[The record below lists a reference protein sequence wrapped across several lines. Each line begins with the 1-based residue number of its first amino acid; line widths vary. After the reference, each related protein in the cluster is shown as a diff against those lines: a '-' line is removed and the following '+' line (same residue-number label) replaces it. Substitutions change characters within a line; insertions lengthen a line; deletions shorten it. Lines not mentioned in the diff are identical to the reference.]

1 MPSKEAKKRKYAK
14 DYRAANKEKLCAY
27 SKSYSKEHDRN
38 EYFHEYY
45 AYDRDLSQKRSATHS
60 KSTYHKDPGKNRAES
75 AARSKKS
82 YHKDIEK
89 SRAECAARFKSF
101 YEKHI
106 EASRLV
112 QRERSLYVMYY
123 IVLCIAYIVYLY
135 LLCLCETLVEAM

>member
-1 MPSKEAKKRKYAK
+1 MPSKEATKRKYAK
-14 DYRAANKEKLCAY
+14 DYCGANKEKLCAY
-27 SKSYSKEHDRN
+27 SKHDRN

-82 YHKDIEK
+82 FHKDIEK
-89 SRAECAARFKSF
+89 SQAECAARFKSF

-112 QRERSLYVMYY
+112 KRQRSLYVMCY
-123 IVLCIAYIVYLY
+123 IVLCNAYIHCVF
-135 LLCLCETLVEAM
+135 VSVVSS

>member
-60 KSTYHKDPGKNRAES
+60 KSTYHKDPEKIELNLLLDP
-75 AARSKKS
+75 KKAIT
-82 YHKDIEK
+82 KI
-89 SRAECAARFKSF
+89 
-101 YEKHI
+101 
-106 EASRLV
+106 
-112 QRERSLYVMYY
+112 
-123 IVLCIAYIVYLY
+123 
-135 LLCLCETLVEAM
+135 